1 MSRSRRERAIA
12 AVSLDI
18 DDTLLDSESAAR
30 AGLRALVG
38 TERAWPVWRS
48 VTERH
53 EQHYFAGEFDFDTMR
68 VRRTRAFFAE
78 FGEHID
84 DAEADR
90 RERVRAAAMRRAWRL
105 FGDARPCLDWLRANG
120 MRLAVVTNAPGQYQ
134 RAKIEAL
141 GLAGCFDALVIS
153 GEIGVRKPDPRIF
166 RGASEALGLA
176 PERIVHIGDRLS
188 TDALGSGRAGMR
200 GVWLNR
206 ARAGHPPPAVP
217 MISSLRELP
226 LLITGFAAGGGL
238 PAQRTVLAG
247 AHG

>member
-1 MSRSRRERAIA
+1 MPRPRSEGAIA

-53 EQHYFAGEFDFDTMR
+53 EQRCFAGEFDFDTMR

-84 DAEADR
+84 DTEAGR
-90 RERVRAAAMRRAWRL
+90 REHVRTVAMQNAWRL
-105 FGDARPCLDWLRANG
+105 FDDARPCLDWLHDNG
-120 MRLAVVTNAPGQYQ
+120 LRLAVVTNAPGRYQ

-141 GLAGCFDALVIS
+141 GLAGRFDALVIS
-153 GEIGVRKPDPRIF
+153 GEIGVRKPDLRIF
-166 RGASEALGLA
+166 RGASEALDLA

-188 TDALGSGRAGMR
+188 TDALGSSRAGMR

-206 ARAGHPPPAVP
+206 AQSGGPPPGVS

-226 LLITGFAAGGGL
+226 WLITGSAAGGGR
-238 PAQRTVLAG
+238 PAQRPVLAG